1 MRKLLNT
8 YLKPYYWQIILILV
22 LQSIS
27 AMASLYLPTLNAAII
42 DNGVT
47 KGDIS
52 AIWQGGVWMLAVALL
67 QICAQILAIYF
78 AAKVAI
84 SLGYELMN
92 DLFVK
97 VLSFSKTE
105 ISQFSA
111 GSIVTRSTN
120 DVRQIMSFLFITA
133 SMLINSPLIMTG
145 GIIMSVREDPGLS
158 WLILFAVLALVILFG
173 VIISLLVPH
182 FRNQQLRI
190 DKLNQI
196 LREQITGR
204 KVIRAFTQET
214 FENQRFS
221 QANKELTET
230 SLRIG
235 ILINTMF
242 PISFFIMN
250 VSVVGVV
257 FFGAGRIDTGNL
269 QVGQMIAFTTY
280 LMQILISVAI
290 ATMMTMIGPR
300 AAISARRITEIL
312 DTVPEISDFQKLT
325 QSAKDTTLTED
336 NISQDKASCGTKL
349 AAKPDLLTAEVQEL
363 CFNDVSF
370 SYSDASEATLKEIS
384 FKAKAGSQTAIVGST
399 GSGKSSLIALITRFI
414 EATSGT
420 VQIDGQNINEI
431 PLAELWQKTAT
442 VPQNPYLFTGTV
454 RSNLLFGKETAS
466 DEELWRA
473 LEIAQAKDFI
483 AALPQGLDS
492 EVAQG
497 GSNFSGGQKQRL
509 AIARALVK
517 QAAIYIFDDS
527 FSALDVATEAKLRAQ
542 LNEYT
547 KSAIVI
553 TIAQRI
559 SSIQD
564 CAQILVLENGHI
576 AGRGTHEELLENC
589 EVYGE
594 MVDSQKQTVEG

>member
-1 MRKLLNT
+1 MRKLLST
-8 YLKPYYWQIILILV
+8 YLKPYHWQIILILV

-52 AIWQGGVWMLAVALL
+52 AIWQGGIWMLAIALL

-84 SLGYELMN
+84 NLGYELMN

-145 GIIMSVREDPGLS
+145 GIIMSVREDLGLS

-173 VIISLLVPH
+173 VIIALLVPH

-312 DTVPEISDFQKLT
+312 DTVPAISDFQKLT
-325 QSAKDTTLTED
+325 QSAKNTISAE
-336 NISQDKASCGTKL
+336 NSISQNKASCETKL
-349 AAKPDLLTAEVQEL
+349 AAKPDLLTAKVQEL

-420 VQIDGQNINEI
+420 VQINGQNINEI
-431 PLAELWQKTAT
+431 PLAELWQKIAT

-564 CAQILVLENGHI
+564 CTQILVLENGHI
-576 AGRGTHEELLENC
+576 AGQGTHEELLENC
-589 EVYGE
+589 EIYGE